1 MAEKGNAAKDMV
13 EVFVPGAN
21 MKDKTPIPVTHNGY
35 RYLVPVNQR
44 VRVPNG
50 VAEILEHR
58 EQMLEKAAA
67 FDAENAK

>member
-21 MKDKTPIPVTHNGY
+21 MKDKTPIPVTVNGY

-44 VRVPNG
+44 VLVPKG
-50 VAEILEHR
+50 VAEVLENR
-58 EQMLEKAAA
+58 ERMLEKAAE